1 MEINWGM
8 IGCGSVT
15 ELKSGP
21 AFSKVPHSKLLAVMR
36 RNLYLAKDYAL
47 RHKVKNYYSDATDL
61 LNNSEINAVYVA
73 TPPNTHASYA
83 IQAMKAGKAVY
94 VEKPMARTYA
104 ECLEMIQVSEATG
117 MPLHVAYY
125 RRALPAF
132 LKVKELI
139 ESNAIG
145 KPLTVNLKLHKPLRE
160 NDKLPENQSWHV
172 KPEISGAGY
181 FYDLASH
188 QFDYLDFLFGPI
200 TTVHGIASN
209 IGGYYEV
216 EDTVSAVFTFAS
228 GVVGSGSWCF
238 VVDRESEEDRIEI
251 KGTEGEITFST
262 FKVEDVILKSK
273 SKTESFSFQNTENI
287 QYNLIKQLVESLRK
301 ENECVSTMYSAART
315 SKVLEQIVEEYY
327 NK

>member
-1 MEINWGM
+1 M

-21 AFSKVPHSKLLAVMR
+21 AFSKVPHSKLVAVMR
-36 RNLYLAKDYAL
+36 RNLNLAKDYAL
-47 RHKVKNYYSDATDL
+47 RHNVENYYSDATEL
-61 LNNSEINAVYVA
+61 LNNPGINAVYVA
-73 TPPNTHASYA
+73 TPPESHARYA
-83 IQAMKAGKAVY
+83 IQAMNAGKDVY

-104 ECLEMIQVSEATG
+104 ECLEMIQASEATG
-117 MPLHVAYY
+117 KSLHVAYY
-125 RRALPAF
+125 RRTLPAF

-145 KPLTVNLKLHKPLRE
+145 KPLTVNIKLHKPLRE
-160 NDKLPENQSWHV
+160 NDKVTENQTWHV

-200 TTVHGIASN
+200 TSAKGIASN

-216 EDTVSAVFTFAS
+216 EDTVSAAFTFAS

-238 VVDRESEEDRIEI
+238 VVDRNSEEDRIEI

-262 FKVEDVILKSK
+262 FKVEDVVLKSK
-273 SKTESFSFQNTENI
+273 NKTETFSFQNPENI
-287 QYNLIKQLVESLRK
+287 QHNLITQLVESLRTGS
-301 ENECVSTMYSAART
+301 ECVSTMYSAART
-315 SKVLEQIVEEYY
+315 SKVIEQIVKDYY
-327 NK
+327 DKK

>member
-21 AFSKVPHSKLLAVMR
+21 AFSKVPHSKLVAVMR
-36 RNLYLAKDYAL
+36 RNLNLAKDYAA
-47 RHKVKNYYSDATDL
+47 RHNVENYYSDATEL
-61 LNNSEINAVYVA
+61 LNNPEINAVYVA
-73 TPPNTHASYA
+73 TPPDTHAHYA
-83 IQAMKAGKAVY
+83 IEAMKAGKAVY

-104 ECLEMIQVSEATG
+104 ECLEMIQASEATG

-125 RRALPAF
+125 RRTLPAF

-160 NDKLPENQSWHV
+160 NDKVLANQSWHV
-172 KPEISGAGY
+172 KPQISGAGY

-200 TTVHGIASN
+200 TAAKGIASN

-216 EDTVSAVFTFAS
+216 EDTVSAAFTFAS

-262 FKVEDVILKSK
+262 FKVEDVVLKSK
-273 SKTESFSFQNTENI
+273 NKTETFSFQNPENI
-287 QYNLIKQLVESLRK
+287 QYNLITQLVESLR
-301 ENECVSTMYSAART
+301 NGTECVSTMYSAART
-315 SKVLEQIVEEYY
+315 SHVIEQIVKDYY